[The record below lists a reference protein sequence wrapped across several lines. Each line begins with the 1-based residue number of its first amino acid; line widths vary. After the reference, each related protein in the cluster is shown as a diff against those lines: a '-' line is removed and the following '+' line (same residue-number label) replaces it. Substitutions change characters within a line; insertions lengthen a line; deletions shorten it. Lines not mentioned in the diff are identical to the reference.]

1 MKKIILTSFFLVAC
15 SEQNNVPDSNRSFF
29 SPQEKTAIEQHLDVD
44 MSRVDVEPRPLSD
57 LQQRAIER
65 DVAQNSKTVT
75 SFGLQGDAAI
85 LQIMLYAQKFLD
97 AKGESELSAQAAK
110 EALEYTGIITRTY
123 FVNADLIG
131 DHEPISEYIDEMYV
145 RLETALGK
153 DLMRL
158 TRLIDI
164 KTVNYTAPV
173 VFQPRGTRTDKWD
186 IDEYRLHFV
195 PFSGI
200 VAYWSVFVACAE
212 TTQGVGVVTFVCAA
226 VAEKSRE
233 KIEKNVAP
241 QVSDV
246 VYKEA
251 NL

>member
-1 MKKIILTSFFLVAC
+1 
-15 SEQNNVPDSNRSFF
+15 
-29 SPQEKTAIEQHLDVD
+29 
-44 MSRVDVEPRPLSD
+44 
-57 LQQRAIER
+57 
-65 DVAQNSKTVT
+65 
-75 SFGLQGDAAI
+75 
-85 LQIMLYAQKFLD
+85 
-97 AKGESELSAQAAK
+97 
-110 EALEYTGIITRTY
+110 
-123 FVNADLIG
+123 LIG

-158 TRLIDI
+158 TRLTDI

-195 PFSGI
+195 PFSGV
-200 VAYWSVFVACAE
+200 VAYWSVFVVCAE